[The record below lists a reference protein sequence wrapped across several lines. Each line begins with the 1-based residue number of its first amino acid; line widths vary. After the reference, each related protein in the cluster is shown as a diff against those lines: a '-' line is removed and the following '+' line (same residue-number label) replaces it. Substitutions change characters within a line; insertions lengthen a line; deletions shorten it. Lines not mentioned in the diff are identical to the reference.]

1 MDPRRPA
8 CPALVPDQD
17 GGAGKGEQ
25 NEAACREAPASTTR
39 NGARRL
45 SEAIRGN
52 AAPRD
57 GLFVGRGAGG
67 PLSPSCLSFAV
78 IFLPREVLIPLNYG
92 FFFFFTLAPLRSHW
106 GNQNVNVSGEVML
119 GHWHCCGSRRHGNDD
134 AHPGAVVATGSGE
147 DHGGRGPGST

>member
-8 CPALVPDQD
+8 CPALVPDQE
-17 GGAGKGEQ
+17 GRAGKGEQ

-92 FFFFFTLAPLRSHW
+92 FFFFFFFYPGPSQEPLGKSKRQRVRRGHAWPLALLWLPSPW
-106 GNQNVNVSGEVML
+106 E
-119 GHWHCCGSRRHGNDD
+119 
-134 AHPGAVVATGSGE
+134 
-147 DHGGRGPGST
+147 